1 MRQRISGTN
10 ARRSLIA
17 VAPQQIPHGYNGGYS
32 NLRHPMAHIHPQGW
46 REMAVTGAAQREIE
60 TLAKLAS
67 ALPDAYTVFHGV
79 HWTNVERG
87 FSAYGEIDFI
97 VVAPDGR
104 LLLIEQKSGFLT
116 ETDEGLAKRYAGQ
129 DKPKLVKNQIL
140 RTITALRQRFGQEGG
155 PLNIDYL
162 LYCPDYQVRRVDAA
176 GIDPQRIVDATR
188 RDQLPAIILQVLP
201 AQAGDEQPSQR
212 ERVLRFLNN
221 VLQLVPDPSA
231 MIGQASAL
239 VTRLSGGLATW
250 ARQLDFSP
258 FRLRVAGTAGSGKTQ
273 LALAEFQSAL
283 AGGRLPLYVCYNR
296 PLADHVRKL
305 LPEGGRVCSFHQL
318 CDVFGR
324 ESGLAPDYR
333 DPGVWQQLEKHLAE
347 ADLPPGWQ
355 FDVLIVD
362 EGQDFSAGWRD
373 ALMRLLKPEGRMIWL
388 EDPMQN
394 LYAREPVP
402 LPGWVTLHADTNYR
416 SPRQVVE
423 LLQSLAPGTPPI
435 TAASPFGGADI
446 DVLTWPEGDAAHMLA
461 QTRNAIKKCLGAGFT
476 RNDMAIVSFRGREQS
491 ALLHLDALGQHTLKS
506 FDGSYDLFGNPVF
519 REGELLA
526 ESVYRFKG
534 QSAPAVIFTEID
546 FDALDDK
553 SYRKLFVGMTRAR
566 LKLVLVM
573 SERAAR
579 FLIDKLP

>member
-1 MRQRISGTN
+1 
-10 ARRSLIA
+10 
-17 VAPQQIPHGYNGGYS
+17 
-32 NLRHPMAHIHPQGW
+32 MAQIHPQGW

-60 TLAKLAS
+60 TLALLAA
-67 ALPDAYTVFHGV
+67 ALPDAYTVLHGV

-87 FSAYGEIDFI
+87 FSAYGEVDFI

-104 LLLIEQKSGFLT
+104 LLLIEQKSGLLT
-116 ETDEGLAKRYAGQ
+116 ETDEGLAKRYVGQ
-129 DKPKLVKNQIL
+129 NKPKLVKNQIL
-140 RTITALRQRFGQEGG
+140 RTITALRKSYGRDSS

-162 LYCPDYQVRRVDAA
+162 LYCPDYQVKRVEAA
-176 GIDPQRIVDATR
+176 GIDHQRIVDASR
-188 RDQLPAIILQVLP
+188 REQLASIIREILPLQESDDLS
-201 AQAGDEQPSQR
+201 GER

-221 VLQLVPDPSA
+221 MLQLVPDPSA

-273 LALAEFQSAL
+273 LALAEFQTAL
-283 AGGRLPLYVCYNR
+283 AKGRQPLYVCFNR

-305 LPEGGRVCSFHQL
+305 LPEGGRICSFHQL
-318 CDVFGR
+318 CDAFAR
-324 ESGLAPDYR
+324 ESGLSPDYGT
-333 DPGVWQQLEKHLAE
+333 PGVWQLLEQTLAN
-347 ADLPPGWQ
+347 ADLPPAWQ

-373 ALMRLLKPEGRMIWL
+373 ALLRLLKPEGRAIWL

-394 LYAREPVP
+394 LYGREPVP
-402 LPGWVTLHADTNYR
+402 LPGWVTLHADSNYR
-416 SPRQVVE
+416 SPRQVVDM
-423 LLQSLAPGTPPI
+423 LLALAPPETQI
-435 TAASPFGGADI
+435 AAASPFAGADI
-446 DVLTWPEGDAAHMLA
+446 DVLTCPDGDGAQMLA

-476 RNDMAIVSFRGREQS
+476 RSDMAIVSFRGREQS

-519 REGELLA
+519 REGDLLA

-534 QSAPAVIFTEID
+534 QSAPAVIFSEID
-546 FDALDDK
+546 FENLDDK
-553 SYRKLFVGMTRAR
+553 SFRKLFVGMTRAR

>member
-1 MRQRISGTN
+1 
-10 ARRSLIA
+10 
-17 VAPQQIPHGYNGGYS
+17 
-32 NLRHPMAHIHPQGW
+32 
-46 REMAVTGAAQREIE
+46 MAVTGAAQREIE
-60 TLAKLAS
+60 TLALLAT
-67 ALPDAYTVFHGV
+67 ALPDTYTVFHGV

-97 VVAPDGR
+97 ILAPDGR

-116 ETDEGLAKRYAGQ
+116 ETDDGLAKRYAGQ
-129 DKPKLVKNQIL
+129 EKPKLVKNQIL
-140 RTITALRQRFGQEGG
+140 RTVSALQTGFRGDGT
-155 PLNIDYL
+155 PLGIDYL
-162 LYCPDYQVRRVDAA
+162 LYCPDYHVRRVEAA
-176 GIDPQRIVDATR
+176 GIDPQRIVDASR
-188 RDQLPAIILQVLP
+188 RDRLPEIIRQVLP
-201 AQAGDEQPSQR
+201 AAEGEHEPVPQR

-221 VLQLVPDPSA
+221 VLQLVPDPST

-250 ARQLDFSP
+250 ARQLEFSP

-283 AGGRLPLYVCYNR
+283 AAGKVPLYVCYNR

-318 CDVFGR
+318 CDVFAR
-324 ESGLAPDYR
+324 ESGLTPDYR
-333 DPGVWQQLEKHLAE
+333 DPNIWRQLEQRLAE

-355 FDVLIVD
+355 FDVLVVD
-362 EGQDFSAGWRD
+362 EGQDFSSAWRD
-373 ALMRLLKPEGRMIWL
+373 ALLRLLRPDARVIWL

-394 LYAREPVP
+394 LYGREPVS

-416 SPRQVVE
+416 SPRQVVD
-423 LLQSLAPGTPPI
+423 LLLSLAPGGTQI
-435 TAASPFGGADI
+435 TASSPFSGADI
-446 DVLTWPEGDAAHMLA
+446 DVLTWPEGDGAQMLA
-461 QTRNAIKKCLGAGFT
+461 QTRNAIKKCLGAGFS
-476 RNDMAIVSFRGREQS
+476 RNDMALVSFRGREQS
-491 ALLHLDALGQHTLKS
+491 ALLHLDALGQHTLNS

-546 FDALDDK
+546 FETLDDK
-553 SYRKLFVGMTRAR
+553 SFRKIFVGMTRAR

-573 SERAAR
+573 SDRAAR